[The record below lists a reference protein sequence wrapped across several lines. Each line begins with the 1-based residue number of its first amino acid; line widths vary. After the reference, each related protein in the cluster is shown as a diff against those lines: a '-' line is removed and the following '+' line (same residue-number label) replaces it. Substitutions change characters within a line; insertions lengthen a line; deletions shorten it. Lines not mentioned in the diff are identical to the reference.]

1 MTMNSRGTR
10 ADEVDDLF
18 ERALPVIHSTLEN
31 YYRLTEREA
40 RDAERDLLVWFHRFA
55 RRSGVSQTAVRSL
68 RLSLLLAAC
77 QYGRSFQLW
86 KATKSEGDQKLA
98 SALARE
104 PRELATEL
112 AARLDGEF

>member
-1 MTMNSRGTR
+1 MKNRTR

-18 ERALPVIHSTLEN
+18 ERVLPVIRSTLEG

-40 RDAERDLLVWFHRFA
+40 RDGEQDLYVWFHRFV
-55 RRSGVSQTAVRSL
+55 RRSGLPNRPVRSL
-68 RLSLLLAAC
+68 RLSLLSAAC

-86 KATKSEGDQKLA
+86 KHGGTELDESLGR
-98 SALARE
+98 ALARE
-104 PRELATEL
+104 PKELASEL